1 MGLRGG
7 GALDH
12 AERQQRS
19 VGATVCHHEGHH
31 SRGHRMENVL
41 EAREEAGETGST
53 RATSLPPSL
62 PPLLL
67 GSQHPLLWEPFRLMR
82 ENKRRARCTLRQ
94 VTSDSTLERK
104 CAGRGHA
111 TRGGGKACLLC
122 PGRLVRG
129 LPGSGRAGRETGVWG
144 RAFRA
149 KGTAR
154 AKASSEQGMGAWL

>member
-1 MGLRGG
+1 
-7 GALDH
+7 
-12 AERQQRS
+12 
-19 VGATVCHHEGHH
+19 
-31 SRGHRMENVL
+31 MENVL

-62 PPLLL
+62 PPSLLL

-111 TRGGGKACLLC
+111 RGGGGRACLLC
-122 PGRLVRG
+122 PGRLARG
-129 LPGSGRAGRETGVWG
+129 LPRLREGREGDGGLGQGVPG
-144 RAFRA
+144 
-149 KGTAR
+149 KGNG
-154 AKASSEQGMGAWL
+154 QGKGLE